1 MCYLEK
7 IEYEIV
13 PKDSLPVLHNCSG
26 CNRKTVFQNTK
37 KFRVNANGN
46 RLDVWLIY
54 QCGRCKHT
62 YNLAVY
68 ERAKVSS
75 IPEKEYQRFLAND
88 EELAET
94 YGRNFRFFQKNKAE
108 VDLESLDYQFVRV
121 KSVTDSMN
129 PKGRI
134 EITVHNPYG
143 LKVRPEKQIAEI
155 LGLSRSQIKK
165 LMELGDVTVMNISSQ
180 AVCFCVKDHL
190 VQMENDQEGRRE
202 RTEGT
207 EGTEGIEGTGRTEGI
222 ERKQRQNTL

>member
-13 PKDSLPVLHNCSG
+13 PKGSLPVLHNCSG
-26 CNRKTVFQNTK
+26 CGRKTVFQNTK
-37 KFRVNANGN
+37 KFRVNPNGN

-75 IPEKEYQRFLAND
+75 VSQKEYQCFLAND
-88 EELAET
+88 EELAEK

-121 KSVTDSMN
+121 KGITDSTN
-129 PKGRI
+129 LKGWV

-165 LMELGDVTVMNISSQ
+165 LMELGDVTVQNISPQ
-180 AVCFCVKDHL
+180 VICFCAKDHL
-190 VQMENDQEGRRE
+190 VQMEDN
-202 RTEGT
+202 
-207 EGTEGIEGTGRTEGI
+207 
-222 ERKQRQNTL
+222 